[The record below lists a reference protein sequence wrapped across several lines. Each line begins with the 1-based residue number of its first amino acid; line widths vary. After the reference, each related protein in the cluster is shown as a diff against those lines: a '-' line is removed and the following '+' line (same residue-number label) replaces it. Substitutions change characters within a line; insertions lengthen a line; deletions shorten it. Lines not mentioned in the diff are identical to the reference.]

1 VILDDSLLMPVCGQT
16 YGCGTAVPLPASC
29 VQARCILSYTVVQG
43 SCREIRSLSNTLSH
57 VCSGHVQ
64 RVYVYQTDSS
74 VDFIL

>member
-1 VILDDSLLMPVCGQT
+1 MISGDSLLMPVCGQ
-16 YGCGTAVPLPASC
+16 PWMPASC
-29 VQARCILSYTVVQG
+29 VQG